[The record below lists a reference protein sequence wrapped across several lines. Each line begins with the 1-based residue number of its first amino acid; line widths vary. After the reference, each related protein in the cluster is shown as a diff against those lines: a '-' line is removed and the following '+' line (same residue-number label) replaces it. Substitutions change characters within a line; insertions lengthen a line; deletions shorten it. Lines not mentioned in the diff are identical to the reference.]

1 MSNLFS
7 KNLKYL
13 REKRGIS
20 KNKLGELVG
29 VNQTTIG
36 RWESKEITPSID
48 NVEEVAKV
56 LKVDLPDILIKDLS
70 VNDLDDSYDELDVLF
85 NKNKNIL
92 NDDDKETIKFIVE
105 KRKKEIDK
113 KNKEELWAY
122 LTKK

>member
-113 KNKEELWAY
+113 KN
-122 LTKK
+122 